1 MGKSDENAKRRARRT
16 RLSDPHW
23 TRTAELGF
31 AGVGDPWSPGTRGHQ

>member
-16 RLSDPHW
+16 RLADPHW
-23 TRTAELGF
+23 TRTAELGL